1 MRFKCIS
8 VITVLALMLI
18 NIVACGSAKSVLSI
32 TNNFSVDFPD
42 KNLELV
48 IREAINK
55 PEGNIL
61 NSDLQSLTSFD
72 CQ

>member
-8 VITVLALMLI
+8 VITVLALILI

-42 KNLELV
+42 MIVAE
-48 IREAINK
+48 
-55 PEGNIL
+55 
-61 NSDLQSLTSFD
+61 
-72 CQ
+72 